1 MPRLP
6 RLNLIDI
13 PQHIVQVGHNNLPC
27 FYGEEDYQFYLTSLR
42 NAADQYRVEVHA
54 YVLLPNMVQVIATPR
69 VPDGISSMM
78 QSLGRR
84 YVQFV
89 NHKYKRSGTLW
100 AGRYKSSLIDS
111 DAYLLTCYRYV
122 ELRPL
127 YLGLAD
133 SLGAYQWSSFN
144 HHASN
149 EESDV
154 ITDHRLYQEL
164 GETPQQRAEAYR
176 KLFRYRFD
184 RRLLEYIAETIKLGQ
199 ILGGDV
205 FKDKIE
211 QIANQ
216 RVRPLKRGR
225 PRKNTKRNSTADS
238 PVTARADSAPAV
250 NTELIPPLKEKPEEV
265 GRATGEEKTVTMDTG
280 V

>member
-27 FYGEEDYQFYLTSLR
+27 FFDEEDYQFYLLSLR
-42 NAADQYRVEVHA
+42 SAADQYRVDIHA
-54 YVLLPNMVQVIATPR
+54 YVLLPNMVQIIGTPR
-69 VPDGISSMM
+69 VPDGVPSMM

-84 YVQFV
+84 YVQFI
-89 NHKYKRSGTLW
+89 NHRYKRSGTLW

-133 SLGAYQWSSFN
+133 SLGDYRWSSFN
-144 HHASN
+144 HHASV
-149 EESDV
+149 ERSDV
-154 ITDHRLYQEL
+154 ISDHWLYLQL
-164 GETPQQRAEAYR
+164 GDTPSERAEAYR

-184 RRLLEYIAETIKLGQ
+184 RRLLEYIAETIKVGQ
-199 ILGGDV
+199 VLGGDV
-205 FKDKIE
+205 FKEKIE

-225 PRKNTKRNSTADS
+225 PRKSRKDKVQERTAQEKT
-238 PVTARADSAPAV
+238 VQEKLLGQKAPAV
-250 NTELIPPLKEKPEEV
+250 SATAPEK
-265 GRATGEEKTVTMDTG
+265 AAEEKTLEQTV
-280 V
+280 

>member
-27 FYGEEDYQFYLTSLR
+27 FFDDEDYGFYLASLR
-42 NAADQYRVEVHA
+42 NAAEQYRVDIHA
-54 YVLLPNMVQVIATPR
+54 YVLLPNMVQIIATPR
-69 VPDGISSMM
+69 VPDGVPSMM

-84 YVQFV
+84 YVQYV
-89 NHKYKRSGTLW
+89 NHRYKRSGTLW
-100 AGRYKSSLIDS
+100 RGRYKSSLIDS

-133 SLGAYQWSSFN
+133 SLGDYVWSSFN
-144 HHASN
+144 HHAN
-149 EESDV
+149 DMESDV
-154 ITDHRLYQEL
+154 ITDHRLYMAL
-164 GETPQQRAEAYR
+164 GETPRERAQEYR
-176 KLFRYRFD
+176 KLFRYSFD
-184 RRLLEYIAETIKLGQ
+184 RRLLEYIAETIKLGHV
-199 ILGGDV
+199 LGGDA

-216 RVRPLKRGR
+216 RIRPLKRGR
-225 PRKNTKRNSTADS
+225 PRKPKKIEQAAGGD
-238 PVTARADSAPAV
+238 APA
-250 NTELIPPLKEKPEEV
+250 K
-265 GRATGEEKTVTMDTG
+265 TGGASKASSQPADNADLALMET
-280 V
+280 

>member
-27 FYGEEDYQFYLTSLR
+27 FFDDEDYQFYLICLK
-42 NAADQYRVEVHA
+42 NAADQYRVDVHA
-54 YVLLPNMVQVIATPR
+54 YVLLPNMVQIIAMPR
-69 VPDGISSMM
+69 VPDGVPSMM

-84 YVQFV
+84 YVQYV
-89 NHKYKRSGTLW
+89 NHRYKRSGTLW
-100 AGRYKSSLIDS
+100 RGRYKSSLIDS

-133 SLGAYQWSSFN
+133 SLSDYRWSSF
-144 HHASN
+144 HHHVNTEEN
-149 EESDV
+149 EV
-154 ITDHRLYQEL
+154 ITDHRLYMAL
-164 GETPQQRAEAYR
+164 GETPRARAQEYR
-176 KLFRYRFD
+176 KLFRYSFD
-184 RRLLEYIAETIKLGQ
+184 RHLLEYIAETIKLGHV
-199 ILGGDV
+199 LGGDA

-225 PRKNTKRNSTADS
+225 PRKSKKVDHLPGETSSKKVENASGKTQQVNNNSA
-238 PVTARADSAPAV
+238 
-250 NTELIPPLKEKPEEV
+250 NL
-265 GRATGEEKTVTMDTG
+265 ATMES
-280 V
+280 

>member
-6 RLNLIDI
+6 RLNLINI

-27 FYGEEDYQFYLTSLR
+27 FFDEEDYQYYLSSLR
-42 NAADQYRVEVHA
+42 SAADQYSVDIHA
-54 YVLLPNMVQVIATPR
+54 YVLLPNMVQIIATPR
-69 VPDGISSMM
+69 IPDGIPSMM

-89 NHKYKRSGTLW
+89 NHRYKRSGTLW
-100 AGRYKSSLIDS
+100 RGRYKSSLIDS

-133 SLGAYQWSSFN
+133 SLGDYQWSSFN
-144 HHASN
+144 HHVN
-149 EESDV
+149 VKDDYL
-154 ITDHRLYQEL
+154 IKDHHLYTAL
-164 GETPQQRAEAYR
+164 GDNALERARGYR
-176 KLFRYRFD
+176 KLFRYSFD
-184 RRLLEYIAETIKLGQ
+184 RRLLDYIAETIKVGHV
-199 ILGGDV
+199 LGGDA
-205 FKDKIE
+205 FKEKIE

-225 PRKNTKRNSTADS
+225 PRKTKKIEKE
-238 PVTARADSAPAV
+238 AV
-250 NTELIPPLKEKPEEV
+250 ETK
-265 GRATGEEKTVTMDTG
+265 
-280 V
+280 

>member
-27 FYGEEDYQFYLTSLR
+27 FFDDEDYQFYLASLR
-42 NAADQYRVEVHA
+42 SAADQYRVEVHA
-54 YVLLPNMVQVIATPR
+54 YVLLPNMIQIIATPR
-69 VPDGISSMM
+69 VPEGIPSMM

-89 NHKYKRSGTLW
+89 NHRYRRSGTLW

-133 SLGAYQWSSFN
+133 SLGAYAWSSFN
-144 HHASN
+144 HHASTEDSN
-149 EESDV
+149 V
-154 ITDHRLYQEL
+154 ITDHRLYLEL
-164 GETPQQRAEAYR
+164 GDTPRARAEAYR

-199 ILGGDV
+199 VLGGDV

-225 PRKNTKRNSTADS
+225 PRKSAKKDS
-238 PVTARADSAPAV
+238 EKPAV
-250 NTELIPPLKEKPEEV
+250 QMLDKKEFGADRESVRPAIVEMEPEL
-265 GRATGEEKTVTMDTG
+265 
-280 V
+280 

>member
-27 FYGEEDYQFYLTSLR
+27 FFDAEDYRFYLVSLKSSSE
-42 NAADQYRVEVHA
+42 QYRVDVHA
-54 YVLLPNMVQVIATPR
+54 YVLLPNMVQIIATPR
-69 VPDGISSMM
+69 VPNGISSMM

-84 YVQFV
+84 YVQYI
-89 NHKYKRSGTLW
+89 NHRYKRSGTLW
-100 AGRYKSSLIDS
+100 AGRYKSSLIDT

-133 SLGAYQWSSFN
+133 SLGDYPWSSFN

-149 EESDV
+149 SNSDV
-154 ITDHRLYQEL
+154 ISDHRLYLEL
-164 GETPQQRAEAYR
+164 GDGPQARAEAYR

-199 ILGGDV
+199 VLGGDV
-205 FKDKIE
+205 FKEKIE

-225 PRKNTKRNSTADS
+225 PRKSNKKMIVDDVKAKAEKRDTDDSCNSRAPSRDS
-238 PVTARADSAPAV
+238 EDATSAVA
-250 NTELIPPLKEKPEEV
+250 TEQIS
-265 GRATGEEKTVTMDTG
+265 
-280 V
+280 

>member
-27 FYGEEDYQFYLTSLR
+27 FFDDEDYQFYLISLR
-42 NAADQYRVEVHA
+42 NAADQYSVDVHA
-54 YVLLPNMVQVIATPR
+54 YVLLPNMVQIIATPR
-69 VPDGISSMM
+69 VPNGVSSMM

-84 YVQFV
+84 YVQYV
-89 NHKYKRSGTLW
+89 NHRYKRSGTLW

-122 ELRPL
+122 ELRPM
-127 YLGLAD
+127 YLGLAE
-133 SLGAYQWSSFN
+133 SLGDYPWSSFN
-144 HHASN
+144 HHASVVN
-149 EESDV
+149 SEV
-154 ITDHRLYQEL
+154 ITDHRLYLAL
-164 GETPQQRAEAYR
+164 GETAQERAEAYR

-184 RRLLEYIAETIKLGQ
+184 RRLLEYIAETIKVGHV
-199 ILGGDV
+199 LGGDA
-205 FKDKIE
+205 FQEKIE

-225 PRKNTKRNSTADS
+225 PRKSEKAAVTKLDQPSSKKIEEAVR
-238 PVTARADSAPAV
+238 PVEREAVSGKVNKESAGDIAAM
-250 NTELIPPLKEKPEEV
+250 ES
-265 GRATGEEKTVTMDTG
+265 
-280 V
+280 

>member
-6 RLNLIDI
+6 RLNLIGV

-27 FYGEEDYQFYLTSLR
+27 FFDDADYHVYLDSLR
-42 NAADQYRVEVHA
+42 NAADQYRVDVHA
-54 YVLLPNMVQVIATPR
+54 YVLLPNMIQIIATPK
-69 VPDGISSMM
+69 VPDGIPSMM

-84 YVQFV
+84 YVQYV
-89 NHKYKRSGTLW
+89 NHRYHRSGTLW

-122 ELRPL
+122 ESRPI
-127 YLGLAD
+127 YLGLSD
-133 SLGAYQWSSFN
+133 SMGEYAWSSFL
-144 HHASN
+144 HHANLNRSN
-149 EESDV
+149 V
-154 ITDHRLYQEL
+154 IKDHRLYMAL
-164 GETPQQRAEAYR
+164 GDSAAERADAYR
-176 KLFRYRFD
+176 ELFRYRFD

-211 QIANQ
+211 QISNQ

-225 PRKNTKRNSTADS
+225 PRKGEAESRGAAENRSTAEKS
-238 PVTARADSAPAV
+238 GSTGNGVTVDRSAKKN
-250 NTELIPPLKEKPEEV
+250 NTTSMEA
-265 GRATGEEKTVTMDTG
+265 GT
-280 V
+280 